1 MKIDF
6 GTAVRLFFKK
16 YVTFT
21 GRATRAEYWWAMLF
35 LFLVSLVLSWLG
47 EFGTIISGIF
57 SLACILPQ
65 LSISCRRLHDSGLSG
80 WVLGIFAMLNIAL
93 TVWIFIACGS
103 TVYTMLLA
111 PETLDPSQLI
121 ALSSAILWPTV
132 CFCALGIVWI
142 VLMCR
147 KSDGDNQYGPAA
159 TNIAIPPVE

>member
-16 YVTFT
+16 YATFT

-35 LFLVSLVLSWLG
+35 LFLVGMVLSWLG
-47 EFGTIISGIF
+47 SFGSILSGIF

-80 WVLGIFAMLNIAL
+80 WVLGIFAILYMAL
-93 TVWIFIACGS
+93 AVWIWLACGS
-103 TVYTMLLA
+103 VLYTMLLA
-111 PETLDPSQLI
+111 PETLDPSQLF
-121 ALSSAILWPTV
+121 AVSASLAWPSL
-132 CFCALGIVWI
+132 CLCALGIVWI

-147 KSDGDNQYGPAA
+147 KSDGDNQYGPA
-159 TNIAIPPVE
+159 NGNMPSPEE